1 MGRGGVVLSLLSIRV
16 LVDDRHEMDRRRR
29 HARCEGWTETP
40 QQCKR
45 VSMAWLMGR
54 WQMER
59 RRMEMEQK
67 SGKKDVKNARKER
80 NTPSIEPLLLRGQVD
95 AWEEWEKKNLEAWTA
110 WKPTRGAT
118 KLKEAERCS
127 CSRPVGPPRSH
138 RPVSLQWVLG
148 PSPGCRAW
156 PGVPSPPEAVTR
168 RPGDFFFLP
177 CLGDARAWFLA
188 QTTRH
193 AGWRACGRSTKPK
206 RHARVYVRR
215 YLRGQLDS
223 VVRTAASLRR
233 EAMACLEQNVETRP
247 STSHPLESPLP
258 FQLRRSS
265 ADQRHPQDRRLPG
278 TVLTVF
284 LKKRMSQFP
293 DCRFATARCL
303 SSR

>member
-1 MGRGGVVLSLLSIRV
+1 MQLQQA
-16 LVDDRHEMDRRRR
+16 RRTTTVAPSRLPSV
-29 HARCEGWTETP
+29 G
-40 QQCKR
+40 
-45 VSMAWLMGR
+45 
-54 WQMER
+54 
-59 RRMEMEQK
+59 
-67 SGKKDVKNARKER
+67 SGPFPRLPGLA
-80 NTPSIEPLLLRGQVD
+80 
-95 AWEEWEKKNLEAWTA
+95 
-110 WKPTRGAT
+110 RGAV
-118 KLKEAERCS
+118 R
-127 CSRPVGPPRSH
+127 
-138 RPVSLQWVLG
+138 
-148 PSPGCRAW
+148 
-156 PGVPSPPEAVTR
+156 PEAVTR
-168 RPGDFFFLP
+168 RPKNQRHRGRRTRATFFFLP

-223 VVRTAASLRR
+223 VVRTAASLPR
-233 EAMACLEQNVETRP
+233 EAMACLEQNVEARP

-284 LKKRMSQFP
+284 LKKRMSRFP
-293 DCRFATARCL
+293 DCRFATARCP